1 MATIND
7 AIPLGVKP
15 VQIESPLNAL
25 AQVAQLQGAQTQNS
39 LMGLKMQQAQQDQAE
54 RDAIRSTITAL
65 PATATDDQRIAA
77 LRGSG
82 TQAGFTMADT
92 LETSLMNRK
101 KTEATAA
108 KDQLEAAHQRVELLG
123 SGSAWLRQNPTP
135 ENALA
140 LAQHFHDSGLL
151 TPEQFQASV
160 AKIKANP
167 TPDAIAQGADM
178 AYRTALSVKDQ
189 LPKIETQSTGGAL
202 TTQSVDP
209 VTGKPTVTG
218 STPMTAT
225 PGETMTDAR
234 AREQMAQSATQ
245 HAETLKKDYAVAG
258 LSPDGTATG
267 VNDSLIDAIG
277 QYKIAPPNGMAL
289 RNPRMQ
295 QILAQ
300 VAEKYPEFDAT
311 QYGARQQAAKAFG
324 TGKDGQAVQSANT
337 ALNHLAT
344 LRELAAAQNNGDIRL
359 FNSVANRIAAETGG
373 TAPTNLAAAVTMV
386 GPEIS
391 KAVIGS
397 GGGQGDREKVDSAL
411 AALTKGGKAQAA
423 GVLATMEDLFGGRL
437 TETQR
442 TYERTT
448 GRHDFADTFLSPAA
462 QKVLAA
468 RTQPA
473 GGAAAGGAPLVNA
486 QGWTLHTD
494 AKGNR
499 AYVSPDGKQFQVVK

>member
-1 MATIND
+1 MPID
-7 AIPLGVKP
+7 PSIPLGVKP
-15 VQIESPLNAL
+15 PQIETPMNAML
-25 AQVAQLQGAQTQNS
+25 QMTQMQGAQQQNA
-39 LMGLKMQQAQQDQAE
+39 LMGLKMQQAQQDQSE
-54 RDAIRSTITAL
+54 RDAIRTTITGL
-65 PATATDDQRIAA
+65 PASATDEQRIAA

-108 KDQLEAAHQRVELLG
+108 KDQVEAAHQRAELLG

-140 LAQHFHDSGLL
+140 LAQHFHDSGLI
-151 TPEQFQASV
+151 TPEQLQASV
-160 AKIKANP
+160 ARIKADP
-167 TPDAIAQGADM
+167 SPQAITQAADM
-178 AYRTALSVKDQ
+178 AYRMALSVKDQ

-202 TTQSVDP
+202 TTQTVDP

-225 PGETMTDAR
+225 PGEVITDAR
-234 AREQMAQSATQ
+234 ARQQMAQSATQ
-245 HAETLKKDYAVAG
+245 HAETLKKDYAIAG
-258 LSPDGTATG
+258 LNPDGTATG
-267 VNDSLIDAIG
+267 VNDSMVDAIG

-300 VAEKYPEFDAT
+300 VAEKYPDFDAT
-311 QYGARQQAAKAFG
+311 QYGARQQAAKAFS

-337 ALNHLAT
+337 ALNHLGT
-344 LRELAAAQNNGDIRL
+344 LRELAAAQNNGDVRL
-359 FNSVANRIAAETGG
+359 FNTLANRFATETGG
-373 TAPTNLAAAVTMV
+373 TAPSNLAAAVTLV

-391 KAVIGS
+391 KAVIGA
-397 GGGQGDREKVDSAL
+397 GGTGGDREKVDAAL

-448 GRHDFADTFLSPAA
+448 GRKDFAQTFLSPAA
-462 QKVLAA
+462 QRVLAA
-468 RTQPA
+468 RTQSSAPQS
-473 GGAAAGGAPLVNA
+473 GGAPLVNA

-499 AYVSPDGKQFQVVK
+499 AYVSPDGKQFQAVK